1 MEQRQLAWLITT
13 RSQVRVLVP
22 QPRKSDHFGGRFFL
36 AQNRLVLYY
45 LQMQDEQ
52 WQVYDSQGRVIPNK
66 GVSPEDGYAQ
76 AVLHGAAHV
85 WAWRAGTRGP
95 EVLLQKRSSQKWTW
109 PNCFDISAA
118 GHIDLGEEPLAAAV
132 RETHEE
138 IGVQS
143 PETDL
148 ELVMVHR
155 RKMFAGNSRTENE
168 FCWVYLL
175 KLDASTDFTMQDDEV
190 SGLEWKPLADFRTEV
205 LGSDN
210 DAYVPHG
217 SGYYTAI
224 IEAVNRAAN
233 DQD

>member
-1 MEQRQLAWLITT
+1 MRDGAAAARVAHNHEVPGSSPGPATKKK
-13 RSQVRVLVP
+13 RSRWW
-22 QPRKSDHFGGRFFL
+22 SFFL
-36 AQNRLVLYY
+36 VVYY
-45 LQMQDEQ
+45 PQMQDEQ
-52 WQVYDSQGRVIPNK
+52 WQVYDSQGRAVANK
-66 GVSPEDGYAQ
+66 GVKQEEGYAQ
-76 AVLHGAAHV
+76 AVLHGASHV
-85 WAWRAGTRGP
+85 WVWRAGALGT
-95 EVLLQKRSSQKWTW
+95 EILLQKRSSQKWTW

-155 RKMFAGNSRTENE
+155 RKMFAGNGRTENE

-175 KLDASTDFTMQDDEV
+175 ELDATADFTMQDDEV
-190 SGLEWKPLADFRTEV
+190 SGLEWKLLSDFASEV
-205 LGSDN
+205 LSQN
-210 DAYVPHG
+210 SEAYVPHG
-217 SGYYTAI
+217 SGYYGAV
-224 IEAVNRAAN
+224 IESVERAAK